1 MTSEEPEAGER
12 GAGARTRIV
21 LADDHPLV
29 RAGVR
34 RVLET
39 VPGLELVGE
48 AGSGAE
54 TLKLLAATQ
63 PDVVLLDLNMPDGD
77 GFSVLREARSLAPDT
92 HIIVLT
98 MHAQPEY
105 ITRAV
110 REGANGY
117 LLKDLAV
124 QDIVIAIQSVMAG
137 GSFFSERAQRRL
149 ADSLRGGIPPERPLA
164 RLTGRER
171 DVLVG
176 VARGLTTK
184 EIAAKQN
191 ISSRTVETH
200 RANLMRK
207 LDLRSVAL
215 LTQFAIREGLIEA
228 PKGTAS

>member
-1 MTSEEPEAGER
+1 MQDGKPGQEP
-12 GAGARTRIV
+12 GATARAHTRV
-21 LADDHPLV
+21 MLADDHPLV

-34 RVLET
+34 RVLES
-39 VPGLELVGE
+39 VPGIELVGE
-48 AGSGAE
+48 AGTGRE
-54 TLKLLAATQ
+54 TLAGLRTAQ
-63 PDVVLLDLNMPDGD
+63 PDVLLLDLNMPDGD
-77 GFSVLREARSLAPDT
+77 GFTVLHEARALAPDT

-124 QDIVIAIQSVMAG
+124 QDLVAAIDAVMSG
-137 GSFFSERAQRRL
+137 SSFFSERAQRAL
-149 ADSLRGGIPPERPLA
+149 AESMRAGGAGESPLA

-171 DVLVG
+171 EVLVA

-184 EIAAKQN
+184 EIAANQN
-191 ISSRTVETH
+191 ISARTVETH

-207 LDLRSVAL
+207 LDVHSVAL
-215 LTQFAIREGLIEA
+215 LTQFAIREGLISPGEA
-228 PKGTAS
+228 AR

>member
-1 MTSEEPEAGER
+1 MSSMQEEGG
-12 GAGARTRIV
+12 GAAATRTRVV
-21 LADDHPLV
+21 LADDHSLV

-34 RVLET
+34 RVLEG
-39 VPGLELVGE
+39 VPGIEMVGE

-54 TLKLLAATQ
+54 TLKVLAEVQ
-63 PDVVLLDLNMPDGD
+63 PDVLLLDLNMPDGD
-77 GFSVLREARSLAPDT
+77 GFSVLRDARAVAPDT

-124 QDIVIAIQSVMAG
+124 QDLVAAIESVMSG
-137 GSFFSERAQRRL
+137 GSFFSERAQRAL
-149 ADSLRGGIPPERPLA
+149 ANSLRAGEPDETPLA
-164 RLTGRER
+164 KLTGRER
-171 DVLVG
+171 EVLVG

-184 EIAAKQN
+184 EMAAQQN
-191 ISSRTVETH
+191 ISGRTIETH

-228 PKGTAS
+228 PKEDS

>member
-1 MTSEEPEAGER
+1 MTPNDDDTQRPVA
-12 GAGARTRIV
+12 APTRVV

-39 VPGLELVGE
+39 VPGLVLVGE
-48 AGSGAE
+48 AGSGTE
-54 TLKLLAATQ
+54 TLAVLAATQ

-124 QDIVIAIQSVMAG
+124 QDIVVAIRSVMAG
-137 GSFFSERAQRRL
+137 GSFFSERAQRTL

-184 EIAAKQN
+184 EIAAMQK

-207 LDLRSVAL
+207 LDLHSVAL

-228 PKGTAS
+228 PKGTAP

>member
-1 MTSEEPEAGER
+1 MQEEGGTTGER
-12 GAGARTRIV
+12 HVRV
-21 LADDHPLV
+21 LLADDHPLV

-34 RVLET
+34 RVLEG
-39 VPGLELVGE
+39 VPGVELVGE
-48 AGSGAE
+48 AESGAA
-54 TLKLLAATQ
+54 TLRALAESQ
-63 PDVVLLDLNMPDGD
+63 PDVLLLDLNMPDGD
-77 GFSVLREARSLAPDT
+77 GFSVLREARGLAPDA

-105 ITRAV
+105 VTRAV

-124 QDIVIAIQSVMAG
+124 QDLVAAIDAVMAG
-137 GSFFSERAQRRL
+137 GSFFSERAQQAL
-149 ADSLRGGIPPERPLA
+149 LSNVRGGRDASPLA

-171 DVLVG
+171 EVLVA

-191 ISSRTVETH
+191 ISTRTVETH

-215 LTQFAIREGLIEA
+215 LTQFAIREGLI
-228 PKGTAS
+228 

>member
-1 MTSEEPEAGER
+1 MTGSHGEGGGS
-12 GAGARTRIV
+12 GAARTRVV
-21 LADDHPLV
+21 LADDHSLV

-34 RVLET
+34 RVLEG
-39 VPGLELVGE
+39 VPGIEMVGE

-54 TLKLLAATQ
+54 TLKVLAETQ
-63 PDVVLLDLNMPDGD
+63 PDVLLLDLNMPDGD
-77 GFSVLREARSLAPDT
+77 GFSVLRDARAVAPDT

-124 QDIVIAIQSVMAG
+124 QDLVAAIEAVMSG
-137 GSFFSERAQRRL
+137 GSFFSERAQRAL
-149 ADSLRGGIPPERPLA
+149 ANSLRAGEPVETPLA
-164 RLTGRER
+164 KLTGRER
-171 DVLVG
+171 EVLVG

-184 EIAAKQN
+184 EMAAQQN
-191 ISSRTVETH
+191 ISGRTVETH

-215 LTQFAIREGLIEA
+215 LTQFAVREGLIEA
-228 PKGTAS
+228 PKEGS

>member
-1 MTSEEPEAGER
+1 MTGSHGE
-12 GAGARTRIV
+12 GAGAARTRVV
-21 LADDHPLV
+21 LADDHSLV

-34 RVLET
+34 RVLEG
-39 VPGLELVGE
+39 VPGIEMVGE

-54 TLKLLAATQ
+54 TLKVLAETQ
-63 PDVVLLDLNMPDGD
+63 PDVLLLDLNMPDGD
-77 GFSVLREARSLAPDT
+77 GFSVLRDARAVAPDT

-124 QDIVIAIQSVMAG
+124 QDLVAAIEAVMSG
-137 GSFFSERAQRRL
+137 GSFFSERAQRAL
-149 ADSLRGGIPPERPLA
+149 ANSLRAGEPVETPLA

-171 DVLVG
+171 QVLIG

-184 EIAAKQN
+184 EMAAQQN
-191 ISSRTVETH
+191 ISGRTIETH

-215 LTQFAIREGLIEA
+215 LTQFAVREGLIEA
-228 PKGTAS
+228 PRESQ

>member
-1 MTSEEPEAGER
+1 MTTDDEEAGGR
-12 GAGARTRIV
+12 PPGARTRVV
-21 LADDHPLV
+21 LADDHALV

-34 RVLET
+34 RVLEAF
-39 VPGLELVGE
+39 PELELVGE
-48 AGSGAE
+48 AGSGTE
-54 TLKLLAATQ
+54 TLQVIAATQ
-63 PDVVLLDLNMPDGD
+63 PDVLLLDLNMPDGD
-77 GFSVLREARSLAPDT
+77 GFAVLREARGVAPDT

-124 QDIVIAIQSVMAG
+124 QDIVVAIRSVMAG
-137 GSFFSERAQRRL
+137 GSFFSERAQRSL
-149 ADSLRGGIPPERPLA
+149 ADSMRGGVAPDRPLA

-171 DVLVG
+171 EVLVG

-184 EIAAKQN
+184 EMAAQQN
-191 ISSRTVETH
+191 ISARTVETH

-215 LTQFAIREGLIEA
+215 LTQFAIREGLIDA
-228 PKGTAS
+228 PEGTAR

>member
-1 MTSEEPEAGER
+1 MSGER
-12 GAGARTRIV
+12 PGPGETREPAVRARV
-21 LADDHPLV
+21 MLADDHPLV

-34 RVLET
+34 RVLEGE
-39 VPGLELVGE
+39 PGLELVGE
-48 AGSGAE
+48 AASGAE
-54 TLKLLAATQ
+54 ALQGLRESQ
-63 PDVVLLDLNMPDGD
+63 PDVLLLDLNMPDGD
-77 GFSVLREARSLAPDT
+77 GFAVLCEARSLAPDT

-105 ITRAV
+105 VTRAV

-124 QDIVIAIQSVMAG
+124 QDLLRAIEAVMSG
-137 GSFFSERAQRRL
+137 GSFFSERAQHAL
-149 ADSLRGGIPPERPLA
+149 ANDIRSGGREASPLA

-171 DVLVG
+171 QVLAA

-184 EIAAKQN
+184 EIAARQN
-191 ISSRTVETH
+191 ISTRTVETH

-215 LTQFAIREGLIEA
+215 LTQFAIREGLIEEG
-228 PKGTAS
+228 GTP